1 MNSYLTDTDYI
12 LDVTTNVWSR
22 QDYTGIAY
30 SDGDEVEQRIASI
43 INEVSDLDVLS
54 TELRQHCTDWPS
66 LYHLSGTR
74 ANILR
79 PFENDLHGDILE
91 IGAGCGAITRYLGE
105 CGGNVL
111 ALEGSP
117 RRAAIARARTRNLQN
132 VTVVSD
138 RFDLFSA
145 DRKFDAIT
153 LIGVLEYAN
162 LFTSGEKP
170 ALNMLGRVRALLKPE
185 GKLFIAIEN
194 QLGLKYF
201 AGAPEDHLG
210 QPMYGIEGRYRND
223 QPQTFGRIILTEM
236 LKEAGFSACDFLA
249 PFPDYKLPVSV
260 ITERGFKTERFDAA
274 AFAWQSVQ
282 RDPQLP
288 STLVF
293 SPELVWPTLAQNNL
307 ALDLANSFLIVASSN
322 KEPNLE
328 SSALA
333 WHFTTE
339 RKKEFCKVT
348 SFVQTE
354 ADGIEVR
361 YKSHT
366 PTLPRP
372 VIGKLLKFA
381 IPDRASYVY
390 GAPLSQ
396 EFIQIVTR
404 DGWRIEEL
412 CILLRKYLDIVAN
425 VACVKWQIGKLSEPT
440 IKLPG
445 STFDYIPQN
454 IITSTDGGA
463 HIIDKEWEATE
474 SVQIGFL
481 CFRSLITLFHNV
493 TKFGHSA
500 DEFGKTYINL
510 IQAVMNGL
518 GWLPDKGMIIS
529 YVNLEAAIQTE
540 VSGRVVTP
548 KETMDWL
555 DGPISKLNNLNQA
568 VVERDSQIA
577 NLNQAVIERDGQ
589 IAKLNKT
596 LTESDR
602 QIISLNRAI
611 TKRDEQIASL
621 GQAVTER
628 DSQIIAIYNSR
639 SWRITRPLRFLG
651 TLVSKT
657 QHILVLFRTLLYRS
671 GSLRQ
676 TMRKILQVLLREGWQ
691 GVRMRLEYP
700 TNIEIKKGNAG
711 FDPQKDIVL
720 VVSHDASRTGA
731 PILTLSIVQRLQK
744 KYNVISLLLGEGSIT
759 EHFSKNS
766 SFLIEAPFARNNTL
780 TAHSLIE
787 QLVRQHDIQF
797 AIVNSIESRIV
808 LPPLARHFIPTIHLI
823 HEFAAYTRPISAFVE
838 ALLWARE
845 TVFSTPITY
854 KDALA
859 CHSELNN
866 RPCHIIPQ
874 GLYDLPAVEKDNLQ
888 ATTERDRIFSLLH
901 PNDKADDSIIIIGI
915 GSVHLRK
922 GVDLFIECAT
932 HLAQTEFSDRLRFV
946 WVGAG
951 YDPINDSAY
960 SVYLADQIRRAGIQ
974 EHMIFL
980 GEISNPDIA
989 YQAADIMLLS
999 SRLDPLPG
1007 VAIEAMMHG
1016 VPLVC
1021 FENTT
1026 GIADVLIEHG
1036 LGAYCVAHY
1045 LNVVDMA
1052 DKVLSFVQSKMLRE
1066 ETGEKLRQIARE
1078 VFNMERYIDKL
1089 VGLAMLAS
1097 HRTKQEQVDLS
1108 EIKKA
1113 GLERLDYFTSPE
1125 INLLAEEALRY
1136 YVRTWASNVKPRKLF
1151 PGFHPGIYAEQHGLS
1166 QPNADPLAD
1175 YIRAKR
1181 PAGVWK
1187 YEILTEEAPR
1197 RVLPT
1202 GTRVALHL
1210 HVYYPDL
1217 LPDILAELKGN
1228 HIKPD
1233 LFISVPNDNACSE
1246 VQVLLSQEYPTWK
1259 VNLQIVPNRGR
1270 DLGPLLTTFSSTFTQ
1285 DYDLVGHLHTKK
1297 TVDVTDANMSRR
1309 WFCFLLKNLLGGKY
1323 AMADKILAHFA
1334 SDPSIGMV
1342 FPDDPNIV
1350 GWSLNR
1356 PYAEKIGRRLCLSP
1370 LPQHFL
1376 FPIGTMFWARV
1387 EALKPLFDLNLTWDD
1402 YPVEPLPYD
1411 GSFLHALERILPFVV
1426 AHQGFRCVLT
1436 NIKGITR

>member
-1 MNSYLTDTDYI
+1 MPKVSIILTSFNHAEYLREAIDSVLNQIFEDYELIIWDDASADESWNIIQSYSDPRIKTFRNDVQKRGVYGINKAISEIVTGEYI
-12 LDVTTNVWSR
+12 AIHHSDDVWELNKLEKQVNFLDV
-22 QDYTGIAY
+22 
-30 SDGDEVEQRIASI
+30 
-43 INEVSDLDVLS
+43 
-54 TELRQHCTDWPS
+54 HP
-66 LYHLSGTR
+66 
-74 ANILR
+74 
-79 PFENDLHGDILE
+79 E
-91 IGAGCGAITRYLGE
+91 IGAVFTNTLPIGEDSRPLQDKLHFYFSIFNQENKSRHLWLRHFFEKGNALCHPSVLIRKKCYDE
-105 CGGNVL
+105 CGLYRYGL
-111 ALEGSP
+111 AQAG
-117 RRAAIARARTRNLQN
+117 
-132 VTVVSD
+132 D
-138 RFDLFSA
+138 FDMWIRLC
-145 DRKFDAIT
+145 
-153 LIGVLEYAN
+153 
-162 LFTSGEKP
+162 
-170 ALNMLGRVRALLKPE
+170 
-185 GKLFIAIEN
+185 
-194 QLGLKYF
+194 LKY
-201 AGAPEDHLG
+201 E
-210 QPMYGIEGRYRND
+210 I
-223 QPQTFGRIILTEM
+223 
-236 LKEAGFSACDFLA
+236 
-249 PFPDYKLPVSV
+249 
-260 ITERGFKTERFDAA
+260 
-274 AFAWQSVQ
+274 
-282 RDPQLP
+282 
-288 STLVF
+288 
-293 SPELVWPTLAQNNL
+293 
-307 ALDLANSFLIVASSN
+307 
-322 KEPNLE
+322 
-328 SSALA
+328 
-333 WHFTTE
+333 
-339 RKKEFCKVT
+339 
-348 SFVQTE
+348 
-354 ADGIEVR
+354 
-361 YKSHT
+361 
-366 PTLPRP
+366 
-372 VIGKLLKFA
+372 
-381 IPDRASYVY
+381 
-390 GAPLSQ
+390 
-396 EFIQIVTR
+396 
-404 DGWRIEEL
+404 
-412 CILLRKYLDIVAN
+412 
-425 VACVKWQIGKLSEPT
+425 
-440 IKLPG
+440 
-445 STFDYIPQN
+445 YI
-454 IITSTDGGA
+454 
-463 HIIDKEWEATE
+463 
-474 SVQIGFL
+474 
-481 CFRSLITLFHNV
+481 
-493 TKFGHSA
+493 
-500 DEFGKTYINL
+500 
-510 IQAVMNGL
+510 
-518 GWLPDKGMIIS
+518 LPDKLVKFRVRDNEENASGSRPETRSRWNFEYYLLLSNFLKINRADDLFKVFPEAKKYCSDESCIRYAIAM
-529 YVNLEAAIQTE
+529 VMLEVKPFHTTIQFALQILFDLINDQNQNNTFFSANDFVKLTGE
-540 VSGRVVTP
+540 
-548 KETMDWL
+548 L
-555 DGPISKLNNLNQA
+555 DPLQILNFESFNQA
-568 VVERDSQIA
+568 VTERD
-577 NLNQAVIERDGQ
+577 EQ

-602 QIISLNRAI
+602 QIISLNRTI
-611 TKRDEQIASL
+611 TNRDEQITSL
-621 GQAVTER
+621 GQAVAER

-639 SWRITRPLRFLG
+639 SWRITKPLRFLG
-651 TLVSKT
+651 TLVRKT

-676 TMRKILQVLLREGWQ
+676 TMRKILQVLLQEGWQ
-691 GVRMRLEYP
+691 GIRVRLEYP
-700 TNIEIKKGNAG
+700 TNIEIKKGSIN

-901 PNDKADDSIIIIGI
+901 PNGKADDSIIIIGI

-1021 FENTT
+1021 FESTT

-1036 LGAYCVAHY
+1036 LGAYCVARY

-1089 VGLAMLAS
+1089 VRLAMLAS
-1097 HRTKQEQVDLS
+1097 HRTKQEQIDLS

-1151 PGFHPGIYAEQHGLS
+1151 PGFHPGIYAEQHGLT

-1181 PAGVWK
+1181 PAGAWK
-1187 YEILTEEAPR
+1187 YELLTEEAPR

-1233 LFISVPNDNACSE
+1233 LFISVPNDNVCSE

-1356 PYAEKIGRRLCLSP
+1356 PYAEKIGRRLCLLP

>member
-1 MNSYLTDTDYI
+1 MNSFLIKTGYI
-12 LDVTTNVWSR
+12 LDVVTGIWSR

-43 INEVSDLDVLS
+43 INEVSDLSVLS
-54 TELRQHCTDWPS
+54 SKLRQHCTDWPS

-117 RRAAIARARTRNLQN
+117 RRAAIARARTRDLQN

-145 DRKFDAIT
+145 DQKFDAIT

-162 LFTSGEKP
+162 LFTPGESP
-170 ALNMLGRVRALLKPE
+170 ALNMLERVRALLKPE

-223 QPQTFGRIILTEM
+223 QPQTFGRKILTDL
-236 LKEAGFSACDFLA
+236 LKQAGFSNCDFLA
-249 PFPDYKLPVSV
+249 PFPDYKLSVSIV
-260 ITERGFKTERFDAA
+260 TEHGFEAKKFDAGA
-274 AFAWQSVQ
+274 LAWQSVR

-288 STLVF
+288 PILAF
-293 SPELVWPTLAQNNL
+293 SPELVWPTLAQNGL

-322 KEPNLE
+322 KESNLE
-328 SSALA
+328 SSTLA

-339 RKKEFCKVT
+339 RKKEFCKIT

-361 YKSHT
+361 YKSLASA
-366 PTLPRP
+366 LPRP

-381 IPDRASYVY
+381 IQDRVSYVY
-390 GAPLSQ
+390 GTPLSQ
-396 EFIQIVTR
+396 EFIRIVTR

-425 VACVKWQIGKLSEPT
+425 VACAKWQIEELSEPT

-445 STFDYIPQN
+445 STFDCIPQN

-493 TKFGHSA
+493 TKFGHSV
-500 DEFGKTYINL
+500 DEFGNTYINL
-510 IQAVMNGL
+510 VQTVMSGL
-518 GWLPDKGMIIS
+518 GWLADRRLVIS
-529 YVNLEAAIQTE
+529 YASLEAAIQTE
-540 VSGRVVTP
+540 VSGRTVTD
-548 KETMDWL
+548 KEIMDWL
-555 DGPISKLNNLNQA
+555 DSTISKLGNL
-568 VVERDSQIA
+568 S
-577 NLNQAVIERDGQ
+577 QAVIERDEQ

-602 QIISLNRAI
+602 QITSFNRAM
-611 TKRDEQIASL
+611 TERDEQIASL

-628 DSQIIAIYNSR
+628 DSQVIAIYNSR
-639 SWRITRPLRFLG
+639 SWRITKPLRFLG
-651 TLVSKT
+651 ILVRKT
-657 QHILVLFRTLLYRS
+657 QHILILFRALLYRG
-671 GSLRQ
+671 GSPRQ

-691 GVRMRLEYP
+691 GVRVRLEYP
-700 TNIEIKKGNAG
+700 TKIEIKKGSAS
-711 FDPQKDIVL
+711 FDPQKDTVL

-759 EHFSKNS
+759 EHFSENS
-766 SFLIEAPFARNNTL
+766 SFLIEAPSARNNTL
-780 TAHSLIE
+780 AAHSLIE
-787 QLVRQHDIQF
+787 QLVRQHDVQF

-823 HEFAAYTRPISAFVE
+823 HEFAAYTRPMSAFVE

-874 GLYDLPAVEKDNLQ
+874 GLYDLPVVEKDNLQ
-888 ATTERDRIFSLLH
+888 TTTEKDRVFSLLH
-901 PNDKADDSIIIIGI
+901 PNGKADDSIIIIGI

-932 HLAQTEFSDRLRFV
+932 HLAQTEFSNRLRFV

-960 SVYLADQIRRAGIQ
+960 SVYLADQIHRAGIQ
-974 EHMIFL
+974 ERMIFL

-1026 GIADVLIEHG
+1026 GIADILIEHG
-1036 LGAYCVAHY
+1036 LDAYCVARY

-1052 DKVLSFVQSKMLRE
+1052 NKVLSFVQSKVLRE

-1089 VGLAMLAS
+1089 EELATLAS
-1097 HRTKQEQVDLS
+1097 HRMKQEQVDLS

-1125 INLLAEEALRY
+1125 ISLLAEEALRY

-1166 QPNADPLAD
+1166 QPDADPLAD
-1175 YIRAKR
+1175 YLRAKR
-1181 PAGVWK
+1181 PAGAWK
-1187 YEILTEEAPR
+1187 YELLTEEAPR

-1202 GTRVALHL
+1202 GVRVALHL

-1228 HIKPD
+1228 RIKPD
-1233 LFISVPNDNACSE
+1233 LFISVPNDNVRGE
-1246 VQVLLSQEYPTWK
+1246 VQALLSQEYSTWK

-1270 DLGPLLTTFSSTFTQ
+1270 DLGPFLTTFSSTFTQ

-1297 TVDVTDANMSRR
+1297 TVDVMDANMSRR

-1323 AMADKILAHFA
+1323 AMADRILAHFA

-1356 PYAEKIGRRLCLSP
+1356 PHAEEIGRRLCLPP

-1387 EALKPLFDLNLTWDD
+1387 EALKPLFDLNLTLDD

-1411 GSFLHALERILPFVV
+1411 GSFLHALERVLPFIVER
-1426 AHQGFRCVLT
+1426 QGFRCVLT
-1436 NIKGITR
+1436 NIKNITR